1 MAGLMRT
8 KVGCLCRFEVRFGEP
23 PLQRM
28 RSNVQAFK
36 PGRRGDRSPDSKFRK
51 TKCRMSILTIRHP
64 ALQSMCSKD

>member
-1 MAGLMRT
+1 MTGACGQERFAFADLKFVSRT
-8 KVGCLCRFEVRFGEP
+8 T
-23 PLQRM
+23 
-28 RSNVQAFK
+28 K